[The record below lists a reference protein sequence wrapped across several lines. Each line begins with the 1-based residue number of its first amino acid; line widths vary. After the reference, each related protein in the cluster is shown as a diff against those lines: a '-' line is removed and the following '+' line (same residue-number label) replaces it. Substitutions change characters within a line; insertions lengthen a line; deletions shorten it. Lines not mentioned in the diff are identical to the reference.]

1 MIPVYPQSVI
11 SSFGFMY
18 VQLQWSAKQ
27 SFYRQSV

>member
-18 VQLQWSAKQ
+18 VQLQWSVQQ